1 METWNPEAKDLA
13 DSVFR
18 VVERKEEA
26 EELYQAILRLPVK
39 QRTMVILYYFEE
51 MSTKEIAKLSGC
63 LEGTVKSRLY
73 GARKRLK
80 EELYSTDLEGRVLL

>member
-1 METWNPEAKDLA
+1 
-13 DSVFR
+13 
-18 VVERKEEA
+18 
-26 EELYQAILRLPVK
+26 
-39 QRTMVILYYFEE
+39 MVILYYFEE